1 MPGTS
6 PELAA
11 LARTKVPV
19 PTAVALFPADIT
31 FAPRAW
37 CKQSYTLQRYT
48 AFARGGHFASLEQPG
63 PLVEDVR
70 GCAPTRATGCRA
82 QRRPVHK
89 ALHISFMTLYA

>member
-37 CKQSYTLQRYT
+37 CT
-48 AFARGGHFASLEQPG
+48 QP
-63 PLVEDVR
+63 L
-70 GCAPTRATGCRA
+70 
-82 QRRPVHK
+82 
-89 ALHISFMTLYA
+89 L